1 MEILRIYSCRKDGG
15 WGKKGKKEATL
26 WPMMMLQMA
35 LVAPAYS
42 EVADEGG
49 GCGLVR
55 ALRAAA
61 TVLWRMMTM
70 LEVYCG
76 CCGAG
81 DWMPPTA
88 AGKETCPTMEATVAG
103 PDYSAPTSQGG
114 QDSGL
119 GLQLQ
124 LRLRLDCG

>member
-35 LVAPAYS
+35 LVAPAFS

-55 ALRAAA
+55 ALR
-61 TVLWRMMTM
+61 RRRPSS
-70 LEVYCG
+70 
-76 CCGAG
+76 GA
-81 DWMPPTA
+81 
-88 AGKETCPTMEATVAG
+88 
-103 PDYSAPTSQGG
+103 
-114 QDSGL
+114 
-119 GLQLQ
+119 
-124 LRLRLDCG
+124 